1 MMGDWGAGIRQAG
14 CAKGVRRPRAERRRL
29 FPCLEPVGYLI
40 SRTTPPSGAFLGAT
54 GGSHGAVAQ
63 LGERYNGI
71 VEVRGSIPLGSTSF
85 QNPRPGAGG
94 FAWAGCALP
103 KIFRCSMPGLPATP
117 GEEVPHGRAQV
128 SDRRNSR

>member
-1 MMGDWGAGIRQAG
+1 M
-14 CAKGVRRPRAERRRL
+14 RRL

-40 SRTTPPSGAFLGAT
+40 SRTTPPGGAFLGAT

-94 FAWAGCALP
+94 FALGGLRLAENLPMFYARASSNSSSEERRVGKECVSKCRSRWAP
-103 KIFRCSMPGLPATP
+103 
-117 GEEVPHGRAQV
+117 
-128 SDRRNSR
+128 